1 MSALMGHHVSPYFGE
16 WVVSVRA
23 LCSVNSSSCF
33 LVDVFGILGA
43 ERRCSLLC
51 VVDFWESNNRQTFH
65 KHFSLLFGAFFNA
78 MVICSMFD
86 FYFGKKTGKIPKPNN
101 SFKLGRLQ
109 NKNKAGSIFSLI
121 MRFWAGLHTI
131 FLFTLA
137 WNVSI
142 FRSCQCVW
150 ILDWIDFI
158 HMG

>member
-1 MSALMGHHVSPYFGE
+1 MYHLILVNEWCLFVLFVVWTVPAAFWSTFSEFWGQNAGALLH
-16 WVVSVRA
+16 
-23 LCSVNSSSCF
+23 
-33 LVDVFGILGA
+33 
-43 ERRCSLLC
+43 C

-101 SFKLGRLQ
+101 SLKLGRLQ

-142 FRSCQCVW
+142 FSSCQCVW

>member
-1 MSALMGHHVSPYFGE
+1 MYYSGWKWMSALMGHHVSPYFGE

-43 ERRCSLLC
+43 ERRCSLRC

-109 NKNKAGSIFSLI
+109 NKNKSCFDFLADYAVLSRITHYIFVY
-121 MRFWAGLHTI
+121 
-131 FLFTLA
+131 
-137 WNVSI
+137 VSVK
-142 FRSCQCVW
+142 R
-150 ILDWIDFI
+150 IDF
-158 HMG
+158 